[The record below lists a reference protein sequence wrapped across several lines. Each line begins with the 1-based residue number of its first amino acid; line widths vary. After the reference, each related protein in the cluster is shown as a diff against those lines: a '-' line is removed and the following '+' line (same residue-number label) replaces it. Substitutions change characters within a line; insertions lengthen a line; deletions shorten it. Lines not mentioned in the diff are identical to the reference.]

1 MNFGYPDVVC
11 DNMIDKSINNIDCV
25 YVRDKQHS
33 VNYSTQG
40 EETELSAAT
49 IVTLVNNISSGADAT
64 ITELEVE
71 VCRAEV
77 DSQILD
83 SALNVYTAPFGK
95 FFFAF
100 INWEFCHDLTIKYNK
115 YKIKVVRV
123 LGHNNELAY
132 WELRPD
138 FA

>member
-1 MNFGYPDVVC
+1 
-11 DNMIDKSINNIDCV
+11 MIDKSINNIDCV

-33 VNYSTQG
+33 VNYTTQG

-49 IVTLVNNISSGADAT
+49 IVHLINNISTSGDAT

-95 FFFAF
+95 FSQRSYCLKFWF
-100 INWEFCHDLTIKYNK
+100 
-115 YKIKVVRV
+115 
-123 LGHNNELAY
+123 
-132 WELRPD
+132 
-138 FA
+138 